1 MNPEVTAA
9 LTQPVVAV
17 AAAVAVLLVIVA
29 AGSVEALDTVIHE
42 GAHMVVGFLTGREVC
57 ASRSIPTAAR
67 RHTSACRVGDRA
79 GS

>member
-29 AGSVEALDTVIHE
+29 AGSVEALDTFIHE
-42 GAHMVVGFLTGREVC
+42 A
-57 ASRSIPTAAR
+57 PTWWW
-67 RHTSACRVGDRA
+67 